1 MSGELAALAGDGNT
15 AVSGEALPALPGSQD
30 LSAPRTTPPQ
40 AAAQTALRAAPR
52 VNLTRRQKAA
62 IIVRLLLAEKV
73 DLKLDSL
80 PDEMQELLAVE
91 MTRLR
96 FVDRETLR
104 AVVDEFVAEIEDIG
118 LAFPSRIEAA
128 LDLLEGSISSATAAR
143 IRRQRGVRASGDPW
157 AFISGI
163 DVDRL
168 LPVLEQESTEIGAVI
183 LSKLKVSTAAELL
196 GKLPGTRA
204 RKITYAMSL
213 TGAVSPDTVDTIGRS
228 LAEQLDSQPARA
240 FDDGPIERVGAILN
254 FSPANTRDEVLEGLE
269 QDDAGFA
276 NAVRKAIFTFAN
288 IPKRID
294 PRDVP
299 KIIRR
304 VDQAQLVTALAAATG
319 PLEEAAEFILGAM
332 SKRMAAQLRE
342 EIEALG
348 QVKSADG
355 EAAMTAIVSEI
366 RELEAAGEI
375 LLLAEEDEE

>member
-1 MSGELAALAGDGNT
+1 MSGELATLGGGGDTAL
-15 AVSGEALPALPGSQD
+15 SGEALPALPGATSVA
-30 LSAPRTTPPQ
+30 AP
-40 AAAQTALRAAPR
+40 QTAAEPIPRAAPR
-52 VNLTRRQKAA
+52 ASLTRRQKAA

-118 LAFPSRIEAA
+118 LAFPTRIEAA
-128 LDLLEGSISSATAAR
+128 LDLLDGSISSATAAR
-143 IRRQRGVRASGDPW
+143 IRRQRGVRAAGDPW

-163 DVDRL
+163 DVERL
-168 LPVLEQESTEIGAVI
+168 LPVLEQESTEIAAVI

-196 GKLPGTRA
+196 GKLPGKRA
-204 RKITYAMSL
+204 REITYAMSL
-213 TGAVSPDTVDTIGRS
+213 TGAVSPDTVDKIGRS
-228 LAEQLDSQPARA
+228 LAEQLDNQPARA

-254 FSPANTRDEVLEGLE
+254 FSPATTRDEVLEGLE

-276 NAVRKAIFTFAN
+276 SAVRKAIFTFAN

-319 PLEEAAEFILGAM
+319 PLEDAAEFILGAM

-348 QVKSADG
+348 HVKAADG
-355 EAAMTAIVSEI
+355 EAAMTAVVSEI

-375 LLLAEEDEE
+375 LLLAEEEEE